1 MRGGQQNISH
11 GDPPRR
17 SLDAPEG
24 LLPAPALRP
33 APEEPF
39 AGATRASPIPNKLIG
54 LRVALQVGR
63 ADTETVRS
71 EEMLSLFERHRD
83 AEAARDYDR
92 ILATFVEDCFL
103 ETQALGLRNEGQA
116 AVRKAYKEGYFT
128 AFPDL
133 EPEDEGHAFGDDVMV
148 VWGTLR
154 GTSEGEWMGVAPSG
168 RSFAVPFAN
177 VTPFRDGL
185 MAGESIY
192 FDLAT
197 LCEQAALPLADVRAA
212 ARQRARPSE

>member
-1 MRGGQQNISH
+1 M
-11 GDPPRR
+11 
-17 SLDAPEG
+17 
-24 LLPAPALRP
+24 
-33 APEEPF
+33 
-39 AGATRASPIPNKLIG
+39 SP
-54 LRVALQVGR
+54 
-63 ADTETVRS
+63 D
-71 EEMLSLFERHRD
+71 EMQGLFETHRD
-83 AEAARDYDR
+83 AEAVRDYEA

-103 ETQALGLRNEGQA
+103 ETHPLGLRSEGRA
-116 AVRKAYKEGYFT
+116 AARTAYEGYFT

-133 EPEDEGHAFGDDVMV
+133 APEDEGQAFGDDVMV

-154 GTSEGEWMGVAPSG
+154 GTSGGDWVGVPPSG

-197 LCEQAALPLADVRAA
+197 LCEQAALPLDEVRAGA
-212 ARQRARPSE
+212 KARAEALHSGAGG